1 MEEQEIPELE
11 GIKTLSQE
19 LKKKL
24 NIMAITDFT
33 AYGDAA
39 VRYAGI
45 LATIFNASLTIITNL
60 KWRGYKSP
68 RAPQTPLRPQT
79 ALTDSFKQTLDS
91 VTSNGIEVFLESK
104 SFTKKELYQLA
115 EENNTI
121 MFVIGVV
128 KKEEQVL
135 FTLNR
140 ALRFIR
146 PSRIPVMTVG
156 NKMPENE
163 VFQNVMLPLDIYR
176 QSKEKSL
183 WAGYFSRYYYAK
195 VHILYGSYKDYF
207 LKVKLKNNV
216 DFTEKLYKNL
226 EITYRTH
233 HIAER
238 IDNMDIYSLQYA
250 EKIRA
255 TLTVIMMTKY
265 KSLFDWIFGVKE
277 RSVIA
282 NEQGLPV
289 LCINE
294 RDDLYVLCT

>member
-1 MEEQEIPELE
+1 MKEEEMPELE
-11 GIKTLSQE
+11 GIETLPQ
-19 LKKKL
+19 KAQKKL
-24 NIMAITDFT
+24 NIIAVTDFT

-45 LATIFNASLTIITNL
+45 LAAIFNASLTVITNL
-60 KWRGYKSP
+60 KWRGYKYQ
-68 RAPQTPLRPQT
+68 AQQTS
-79 ALTDSFKQTLDS
+79 LTDNFKQTLDS
-91 VTSNGIEVFLESK
+91 ITSNSIEVFVEAK
-104 SFTKKELYQLA
+104 SFTKRELYQLA
-115 EENNTI
+115 EESNTI
-121 MFVIGVV
+121 MFVIGVA
-128 KKEEQVL
+128 KKDRQVL
-135 FTLNR
+135 FTLNS
-140 ALRFIR
+140 ALSFIR

-156 NKMPENE
+156 NKMPESN

-195 VHILYGSYKDYF
+195 VHILFGSYKDYF

-226 EITYRTH
+226 EVTYRTH

-238 IDNMDIYSLQYA
+238 IDNMDVYSLQYA
-250 EKIRA
+250 EKVHA

-265 KSLFDWIFGVKE
+265 RSLFDVLFGVKE
-277 RSVIA
+277 CSVIA
-282 NEQGLPV
+282 NKQDIPV

>member
-1 MEEQEIPELE
+1 MEEQEIPELK
-11 GIKTLSQE
+11 GIKTLPQQQQ
-19 LKKKL
+19 KKL
-24 NIMAITDFT
+24 NIITVTDFT
-33 AYGDAA
+33 DYGDAA
-39 VRYAGI
+39 MRYAGI
-45 LATIFNASLTIITNL
+45 LAAIFNASLTIITNL
-60 KWRGYKSP
+60 KWRNYK
-68 RAPQTPLRPQT
+68 PQQT
-79 ALTDSFKQTLDS
+79 EQRQRIPLTDGFKQTLDS
-91 VTSNGIEVFLESK
+91 VTSNDIEVFVESK

-115 EENNTI
+115 EESNTI

-128 KKEEQVL
+128 KKEAKVL

-140 ALRFIR
+140 ALRFIHS
-146 PSRIPVMTVG
+146 SRIPVMTVG
-156 NKMPENE
+156 NKMPESN
-163 VFQNVMLPLDIYR
+163 VFQNVMLPMDIYR

-183 WAGYFSRYYYAK
+183 WAGYFSRYYYAN
-195 VHILYGSYKDYF
+195 VHILYGSYKDSF
-207 LKVKLKNNV
+207 LKMKLKNNV

-250 EKIRA
+250 EKVHA

-265 KSLFDWIFGVKE
+265 KSLFDWLFGVKE

-282 NEQGLPV
+282 NQQGLPV

>member
-1 MEEQEIPELE
+1 MEEQ
-11 GIKTLSQE
+11 
-19 LKKKL
+19 KKL
-24 NIMAITDFT
+24 NIIAVHDFT

-45 LATIFNASLTIITNL
+45 LAAIFNASLTIITNL
-60 KWRGYKSP
+60 KRRGYKTQK
-68 RAPQTPLRPQT
+68 AQTDI
-79 ALTDSFKQTLDS
+79 LTDTFKQTLDS
-91 VTSNGIEVFLESK
+91 VTSNSIEVFVESK
-104 SFTKKELYQLA
+104 PFTKQLLYKLA
-115 EENNTI
+115 EESNAI
-121 MFVIGVV
+121 MFVIGVA
-128 KKEEQVL
+128 KKDKRAH

-140 ALRFIR
+140 ALHFIR

-156 NKMPENE
+156 NKMPKSN

-195 VHILYGSYKDYF
+195 VHILYGSYKDSF
-207 LKVKLKNNV
+207 LKIKLKNNV

-226 EITYRTH
+226 EITCQMH
-233 HIAER
+233 HIAAR
-238 IDNMDIYSLQYA
+238 VDNMDIYSLQYA
-250 EKIRA
+250 EKIDA
-255 TLTVIMMTKY
+255 TLTVIMTTKY
-265 KSLFDWIFGVKE
+265 RSLFDWIFGVKE

-282 NEQGLPV
+282 NAQGLPV

>member
-11 GIKTLSQE
+11 RIETGLQQPQ
-19 LKKKL
+19 KKL
-24 NIMAITDFT
+24 NIIAVTDFT

-45 LATIFNASLTIITNL
+45 LAAIFNASLTIITNL
-60 KWRGYKSP
+60 KWRSYKY
-68 RAPQTPLRPQT
+68 RKQQTS
-79 ALTDSFKQTLDS
+79 LTDSFKQTLDS
-91 VTSNGIEVFLESK
+91 VTSNGVESFVESK
-104 SFTKKELYQLA
+104 SFTKRELYQLA
-115 EENNTI
+115 EESNTI

-128 KKEEQVL
+128 KKDKQVL

-146 PSRIPVMTVG
+146 SSRIPVMTVD
-156 NKMPENE
+156 NKMPESD

-195 VHILYGSYKDYF
+195 VHVLYGSYKDYF

-216 DFTEKLYKNL
+216 AFTEKLYKNL
-226 EITYRTH
+226 EIAYRTH
-233 HIAER
+233 HIAEH

-250 EKIRA
+250 EKVHA

-265 KSLFDWIFGVKE
+265 TSLFDWIFGVKE